1 MHCTNCGTPAEA
13 SATFCENCGT
23 ALHPS
28 SAGSSTIDIGPAT
41 PAWQTPSGANTAVA
55 GFPPQVEDKGRR
67 AIAYLIDVV
76 PMILLAVLH
85 FLPIVGWMFY
95 GLIHACYWLFRDY
108 TGASLGKTAL
118 GAYVTSEDG
127 SPSTTR
133 QRILRNAPLAIPGII
148 GMIPLIGIFFEA
160 AFALVIFGGEALML
174 LLTGRRVG
182 DYLAGTTVYRKGVS
196 L

>member
-1 MHCTNCGTPAEA
+1 MHCTNCGTPADA
-13 SATFCENCGT
+13 SAAFCENCGT
-23 ALHPS
+23 SLHS
-28 SAGSSTIDIGPAT
+28 SAAGSVTVDVGQAT
-41 PAWQTPSGANTAVA
+41 PTWSGPDTGDAAVA
-55 GFPPQVEDKGRR
+55 GFPPQVEDRGRR
-67 AIAYLIDVV
+67 VIAYVIDLV

-108 TGASLGKTAL
+108 TGASLGKAAL

-133 QRILRNAPLAIPGII
+133 QRIIRNVPLAIPGII
-148 GMIPLIGIFFEA
+148 GMIPLVGIFFEA
-160 AFALVIFGGEALML
+160 AFALVIFGGESLML
-174 LLTGRRVG
+174 LLTGRRLG
-182 DYLAGTTVYRKGVS
+182 DYLAGTTVYRKGAS

>member
-1 MHCTNCGTPAEA
+1 MGHSTA
-13 SATFCENCGT
+13 SA
-23 ALHPS
+23 A
-28 SAGSSTIDIGPAT
+28 TIDVPRAH
-41 PAWQTPSGANTAVA
+41 PAWQAPGMGSAATV

-67 AIAYLIDVV
+67 VIAYLIDVV
-76 PMILLAVLH
+76 PMLVLALLH
-85 FLPIVGWMFY
+85 FLPIVGWMLY

-108 TGASLGKTAL
+108 LGASLGKTAL

-133 QRILRNAPLAIPGII
+133 QRIIRNVPLAIPGII

-160 AFALVIFGGEALML
+160 GSALLIFGGEALML
-174 LLTGRRVG
+174 LATGRRLG
-182 DYLAGTTVYRKGVS
+182 DRLAGTTVYRKGVN